1 MKKSIATLLLMII
14 FMSGLGALA
23 ALLLYNGFIRF
34 NYPSLKEYPVQGID
48 VSNHQNE
55 IDWSKMDRRSV
66 RFAFIKATEGG
77 DFKDKSFE
85 RNWEA
90 AKEQGIVVGAY
101 HFFTFCKS
109 GEEQARNFIES
120 VPVEDNMLPPAI
132 DLEYGGNCKLTKS
145 REELLADIH
154 VFVNIIE
161 EHYSQRMV
169 IYVLEDF
176 YRDFLVGEFPDNY
189 YWLRGVYRKPVEHSQ
204 DWTFWQH
211 SNRGRMSG
219 VEGFIDLNVF
229 KGTEEEFEKLL
240 KRTSFLPY

>member
-1 MKKSIATLLLMII
+1 MLMVV
-14 FMSGLGALA
+14 FMSGLAGLA
-23 ALLLYNGFIRF
+23 AFLLYNGFIRF
-34 NYPSLKEYPVQGID
+34 NYPSFKEHPVQGVD

-55 IDWSKMDRRSV
+55 IDWSKLDKNRV

-85 RNWEA
+85 RNWKG

-120 VPVEDNMLPPAI
+120 VPVEENMLPPAI

-145 REELLADIH
+145 KEELLTDIRI
-154 VFVNIIE
+154 FINIIE
-161 EHYSQRMV
+161 EHYSQRMI

-176 YRDFLVGEFPDNY
+176 YKDFLVGEFPDNH
-189 YWLRGVYRKPVEHSQ
+189 YWFRGVYRKPKTDHGQE
-204 DWTFWQH
+204 WTFWQH
-211 SNRGRMSG
+211 SNRGRMDG
-219 VEGFIDLNVF
+219 VDGFIDLNVY
-229 KGTEEEFEKLL
+229 KGSEEEFSGLL
-240 KRTSFLPY
+240 KSSVVLSNDTII

>member
-1 MKKSIATLLLMII
+1 MLMVI
-14 FMSGLGALA
+14 FMSGLAALA

-34 NYPSLKEYPVQGID
+34 NYPSFKEHPVQGVD

-55 IDWSKMDRRSV
+55 IDWSKLDKSRV
-66 RFAFIKATEGG
+66 RFAFIKSTEGG

-85 RNWEA
+85 RNWKA

-120 VPVEDNMLPPAI
+120 VPVEANMLPPAI

-145 REELLADIH
+145 KEELLTDIR
-154 VFVNIIE
+154 VFIRIVE
-161 EHYSQRMV
+161 EHYSQRMI

-176 YRDFLVGEFPDNY
+176 YNDFLIGEFPDNH
-189 YWLRGVYRKPVEHSQ
+189 YWFRGVYRKPKTDHGQE
-204 DWTFWQH
+204 WTFWQH
-211 SNRGRMSG
+211 SNRGRMDG
-219 VEGFIDLNVF
+219 VDGFIDLNVY
-229 KGTEEEFEKLL
+229 KGSEEEFAGLL
-240 KRTSFLPY
+240 KSAAVLPNDTII